1 MEEVTLVT
9 EPRAQKGSAASRRLR
24 IAGKIPAVLYGHGTE
39 PQALTVDG
47 RALRG
52 ALSTD
57 AGVNALISLQ
67 LDGDRQLAMARELQR
82 HPVRGTVDHV
92 DFVVVRRDEI
102 VGADVPL
109 HLVGEATEVQRNE
122 GVLDQQLFSLAVRS
136 TPMNI
141 PASIEVDIS
150 ALTIGDSIRVGDLP
164 LPADVTTEVDPEEP
178 VVAVQASRMA
188 AEIEA
193 EEAEEAAEARAEE
206 TPADGGEASAAG
218 GETGAGSEGG

>member
-1 MEEVTLVT
+1 MRIECEVMEEVTLVAA
-9 EPRAQKGSAASRRLR
+9 PRAEKGSAASRRLR
-24 IAGKIPAVLYGHGTE
+24 IAGKIPAVLYGHGTDAK
-39 PQALTVDG
+39 PLTVDA
-47 RALRG
+47 RELRG

-102 VGADVPL
+102 VSADVPL
-109 HLVGEATEVQRNE
+109 HLVGEATEVQRDE
-122 GVLDQQLFSLAVRS
+122 GVLDQQLFALTVRA

-141 PASIEVDIS
+141 PASIEVDIT
-150 ALTIGDSIRVGDLP
+150 ALTIGDAIRVGDLE
-164 LPADVTTEVDPEEP
+164 LPPDVTTEVDPEEP
-178 VVAVQASRMA
+178 VIAVQASRVA

-193 EEAEEAAEARAEE
+193 V
-206 TPADGGEASAAG
+206 D
-218 GETGAGSEGG
+218 